1 MNYLLAFLNNMQDE
15 NIIDA
20 DEDDQLAA
28 AIKASLSESQNTTYP
43 ESSSDVL
50 KNKITETYTT
60 DTPSDSDL
68 DIYSGDD
75 SNLST
80 PVKKTQTSNEIV
92 KESESR
98 EGYQKNS
105 EKGIYRN

>member
-1 MNYLLAFLNNMQDE
+1 M
-15 NIIDA
+15 
-20 DEDDQLAA
+20 
-28 AIKASLSESQNTTYP
+28 SESQNTTYP

-105 EKGIYRN
+105 EKGIYRNEQGA